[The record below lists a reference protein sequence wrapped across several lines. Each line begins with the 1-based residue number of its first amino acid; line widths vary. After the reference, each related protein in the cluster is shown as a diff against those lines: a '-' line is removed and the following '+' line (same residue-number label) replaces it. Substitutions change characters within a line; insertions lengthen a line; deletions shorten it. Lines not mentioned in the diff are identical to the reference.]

1 MSSPASEIRL
11 ASQSIFSPKS
21 RLSVEKNAPFARLV
35 KAADLDPGV
44 LNRGITD
51 WWTLEELTGRLVE
64 LSGGHSPAVL
74 TVACLLVLEAQRLQV
89 PVVWVSVTR
98 DTFFPP
104 DMAEN
109 GVDLG
114 ALPVV
119 WASTLPSAGR
129 AADWLIRSGAFGLAI
144 LDLRGAPR
152 LPSGFQAR
160 LLQLSRK
167 HRTALVCLTGSRA
180 SLRNTVRS
188 TVGGM
193 PSVLNGWEMSSLGSL
208 VSLRGEASWKRI
220 NPSQFLCELRILK
233 DKRRGPG
240 WKHAEV
246 CHGPVGLR

>member
-1 MSSPASEIRL
+1 MNSLASESSLSAESRFSSGE
-11 ASQSIFSPKS
+11 AS
-21 RLSVEKNAPFARLV
+21 PFTRLV
-35 KAADLDPGV
+35 RAADLDFCIPDRAV
-44 LNRGITD
+44 TD
-51 WWTLEELTGRLVE
+51 WWTLEELYGRLVE

-89 PVVWVSVTR
+89 QAVWVSVTR

-109 GVDLG
+109 GVDLS

-119 WASTLPSAGR
+119 WASTLASAGR
-129 AADWLIRSGAFGLAI
+129 AVDWLIRSGAFGLAI
-144 LDLRGAPR
+144 LDLRGT
-152 LPSGFQAR
+152 LGVPSAVQAR

-167 HRTALVCLTGSRA
+167 HRTALVCLTGSRPPF
-180 SLRNTVRS
+180 RNTLRPAADG
-188 TVGGM
+188 T
-193 PSVLNGWEMSSLGSL
+193 PSVLSGFEISSLGSL

-246 CHGPVGLR
+246 CHGPIGLR